1 MNEVPLLGVLV
12 LSLQD
17 WITLFLH
24 YLSLSLLSIGGAIT
38 TAPDMHRFLVV
49 QQHWL
54 SDAQFT
60 TSLAIAQSAPGPNVL
75 FIALLGWNVGV
86 NAGGPLTGLL
96 GVFVTMLG
104 ILIPSTTLTYAAA
117 QWGQRNRQLR
127 AGAGF
132 QSRHG
137 TDGGGAAFGHQL
149 DFGDQHWHCGKHPR
163 QPLDG
168 QRAVVGTDR
177 RGGRGGVAQPLTF
190 AVAASAG
197 GRAGRVRADLTQYQA
212 VVVVCLNAAG
222 AAPRTGKRRWPPTR
236 SGFRPRRASEC

>member
-1 MNEVPLLGVLV
+1 MNEVPPLGALV
-12 LSLQD
+12 VSLQD

-60 TSLAIAQSAPGPNVL
+60 ASLAIAQSAPGPNVL

-127 AGAGF
+127 AV
-132 QSRHG
+132 R
-137 TDGGGAAFGHQL
+137 AFKQGMA
-149 DFGDQHWHCGKHPR
+149 P
-163 QPLDG
+163 
-168 QRAVVGTDR
+168 VV
-177 RGGRGGVAQPLTF
+177 VALLLATSWIL
-190 AVAASAG
+190 AASSSIAASTQGSRWMDNAPLWLLTAG
-197 GRAGRVRADLTQYQA
+197 VA
-212 VVVVCLNAAG
+212 VVVWRTRLHLLWLLALG
-222 AAPRTGKRRWPPTR
+222 AVLGGYRLI
-236 SGFRPRRASEC
+236 